1 MVKTERI
8 NPKNVNIVVCNTTYC
23 LNCGNCIAACK
34 RRHKDISRHRRGD
47 STLLGISL
55 LPNLCRLCKDPKCIK
70 ACNRNG
76 IERNEDGRIV
86 VNDNCVGCGACARA
100 CPYNAILLFS
110 KPEGVSSFLGKM
122 VSFYKNYFS

>member
-1 MVKTERI
+1 MKEAIRE
-8 NPKNVNIVVCNTTYC
+8 NIVVCNTTYC

-34 RRHKDISRHRRGD
+34 RRHKDISRHRRGE

-76 IERNEDGRIV
+76 IERDEDGNII
-86 VNDNCVGCGACARA
+86 VNDNCVGCGSCARA

-110 KPEGVSSFLGKM
+110 EPEGVSSFLGKM
-122 VSFYKNYFS
+122 ISFYKSLS